1 LIVGVDLLWRV
12 ELELSAWRGSHPI
25 KLRRLRR
32 VLGRDAEIVRARNVS
47 SHLLLRSAGA
57 TITVEVIAD
66 SPGAAARCA
75 ERAVERALVYLG
87 ESPTASAW
95 IVSTD
100 GDLPPAAG
108 ARRRG

>member
-66 SPGAAARCA
+66 SPGAAARCI
-75 ERAVERALVYLG
+75 
-87 ESPTASAW
+87 SANR
-95 IVSTD
+95 
-100 GDLPPAAG
+100 LPPPHGSFPRTETFLRPLELDVEDEGHG
-108 ARRRG
+108 ARR